1 MDAALE
7 ACRSLHARFVEAN
20 SDYVSLRSVGVIAL
34 ALERNFVE
42 AELRAIISK
51 LGRAR
56 DGALDLTGLCEVVS
70 YVMKGAPHTHDTL
83 TLSGPGGTEVVLTL
97 ADVAAANL
105 KALYTMHPTFDEQ
118 RCWLQT
124 EVPLAAQC
132 VAEGEAIGFAG
143 THQPATFLIRAR
155 DWIGREC
162 TSGGE
167 SYTWSAG

>member
-70 YVMKGAPHTHDTL
+70 YVMKGAPHTHDTPTRNDYAVRCL
-83 TLSGPGGTEVVLTL
+83 CVTSPK
-97 ADVAAANL
+97 NL
-105 KALYTMHPTFDEQ
+105 HNYTIYNNHKPLLQPRLRSTTTHDARSRDRSMR
-118 RCWLQT
+118 RC
-124 EVPLAAQC
+124 
-132 VAEGEAIGFAG
+132 EARLR
-143 THQPATFLIRAR
+143 ATAR
-155 DWIGREC
+155 R
-162 TSGGE
+162 
-167 SYTWSAG
+167 